1 MEHFEKHGAA
11 LRPDRQMEA
20 FREALEDC
28 QLSDLGFIG
37 SKFTWYNNRE
47 DEYFT
52 KAWLDRV
59 VTNPDWCEKFGETY
73 VFVLAA
79 RSSDHCPFF
88 FFFFFLNIGNN
99 GVKDTYTVETF
110 KFEANWMVNDACSSG
125 VKDAWKD
132 RVFEGDPLDILVIKL
147 EQCKQ
152 QLMRWSKW
160 NGKRRRSARLKNTT
174 KRRESLQSWVA
185 PETMGEINENEGT
198 IDDMLERED

>member
-88 FFFFFLNIGNN
+88 SFFFSLILEIMGLKTPIRLRLLNSKPTGWSMMHVLQELKMLGKIGFLRG
-99 GVKDTYTVETF
+99 THLTF
-110 KFEANWMVNDACSSG
+110 S
-125 VKDAWKD
+125 
-132 RVFEGDPLDILVIKL
+132 
-147 EQCKQ
+147 
-152 QLMRWSKW
+152 
-160 NGKRRRSARLKNTT
+160 
-174 KRRESLQSWVA
+174 
-185 PETMGEINENEGT
+185 
-198 IDDMLERED
+198 